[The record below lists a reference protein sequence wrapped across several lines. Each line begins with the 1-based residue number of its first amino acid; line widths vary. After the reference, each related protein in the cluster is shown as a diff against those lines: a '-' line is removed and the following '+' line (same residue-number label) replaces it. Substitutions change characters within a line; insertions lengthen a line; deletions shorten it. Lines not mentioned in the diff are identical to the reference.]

1 MSAWPPPP
9 VQAAAPRTSPFA
21 TRVAVAA
28 VPTRPA
34 AAVRPTKPR
43 STHPRTERRCA
54 RPSARSPMHRAWRA
68 EAQTALNRETLRA
81 PSGDSDGLGGRG
93 GRCGRGLR
101 GRWGGARRR
110 GLPSQTSVEPEPERE
125 QGHEGQRARERDEPQ
140 AGVAVKDADRARRPE
155 LRRECPMVSTS
166 CDIASR
172 PFSGSSALTRP
183 RSPCRAPAPRD
194 NALACA
200 SGLGCPG
207 PRSRLPRARG
217 QRPGRSAWARR
228 GTTPAAL
235 GARLERRKR
244 RAREVFE
251 E

>member
-68 EAQTALNRETLRA
+68 EAQTALNRGTLRA

-166 CDIASR
+166 CDIAWR
-172 PFSGSSALTRP
+172 PFSGSSALNTAPLALSRTGASRQCACLRVWARMPGASTSPPSCSRPAPWPLCVGPTRHHP
-183 RSPCRAPAPRD
+183 GRARRAARAPEA
-194 NALACA
+194 A
-200 SGLGCPG
+200 
-207 PRSRLPRARG
+207 RS
-217 QRPGRSAWARR
+217 
-228 GTTPAAL
+228 
-235 GARLERRKR
+235 
-244 RAREVFE
+244 
-251 E
+251 